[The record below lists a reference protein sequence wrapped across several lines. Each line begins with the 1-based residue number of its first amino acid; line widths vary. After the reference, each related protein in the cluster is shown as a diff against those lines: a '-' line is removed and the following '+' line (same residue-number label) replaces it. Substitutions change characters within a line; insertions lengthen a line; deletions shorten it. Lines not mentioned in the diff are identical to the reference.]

1 MMKKVKIVGF
11 LVMLFLIPLVAF
23 SQGRK
28 EALQKSK
35 QQIEEE
41 IQLTNQL
48 LKETQKNKQSSL
60 NQVMLLKNQI
70 EKRENLITTINSQ
83 VSNIDDEIIQNA
95 NSLEEMTT
103 QLEKLKQ
110 EYSKMAYYAWVH
122 RKTFQPLLFVL
133 SADNFNQA
141 YRRMNYIQQYTQ
153 YRKRQ
158 VKLIQEKQLQISGK
172 VQELKGNKNDKLS
185 LMDSEQKE
193 RDKLN
198 QEQQVKS
205 KTLGELKKRET
216 ELRKTLKEKE
226 QANRK
231 LQSSIQGVI
240 NEEIRK
246 ASVNKNTTKTSKT
259 IAKTNPKT
267 NKETN
272 NKVAPKENI
281 TTSAPTEIAL
291 TKEEAE
297 LSNSFS
303 GNKGRLPMPVEKGMI
318 SSSFGTHPHPVLAG
332 VIVNNNGID
341 LVTQAG
347 SKARCVFNGVVSG
360 VISLPNGAKAVIVRH
375 GDYLTVYSNLNTV
388 FVRTGQNVN
397 TKQDIGVIS
406 TDDEDSKTELHFE
419 LWHNKLIQNPAVWIT
434 R

>member
-1 MMKKVKIVGF
+1 MMKQVKIVGF

-35 QQIEEE
+35 KQIEEE

-70 EKRENLITTINSQ
+70 GKRESLITTINSQ

-103 QLEKLKQ
+103 QLDKLKQ

-133 SADNFNQA
+133 SADDFNQA
-141 YRRMNYIQQYTQ
+141 YRRMNYIQQYTK

-158 VKLIQEKQLQISGK
+158 VRLIQEKQLQISGK

-198 QEQQVKS
+198 KEQEVKN

-216 ELRKTLKEKE
+216 ELRKTLREKE
-226 QANRK
+226 QANKK

-246 ASVNKNTTKTSKT
+246 ASVNKKTKKTSKT
-259 IAKTNPKT
+259 IAKNKT
-267 NKETN
+267 KRNVAK
-272 NKVAPKENI
+272 NKVEPKDNKV
-281 TTSAPTEIAL
+281 SDAPTEIAL

-297 LSNSFS
+297 LSSNFS

-388 FVRTGQNVN
+388 FVRTGQNLN
-397 TKQDIGVIS
+397 TKQDIGVIN